1 MKAQAQIA
9 AEQQK
14 EAIRK
19 AQKKKEDE
27 EIEKLAS
34 QIDSL
39 QTDDKL
45 LAGLEELNKR
55 EKDDIDQKKKLPQQK
70 VTPRGTSAD
79 KDREQGQGS
88 AISKALEEKPN
99 KGDNE
104 SNLGL
109 IGVVAALVVA
119 GGIIAYRSYAKK

>member
-1 MKAQAQIA
+1 M
-9 AEQQK
+9 
-14 EAIRK
+14 
-19 AQKKKEDE
+19 
-27 EIEKLAS
+27 
-34 QIDSL
+34 
-39 QTDDKL
+39 QTDDNL
-45 LAGLEELNKR
+45 LAGLEELNKK
-55 EKDDIDQKKKLPQQK
+55 EKDDIDQKKKLPQVK

-88 AISKALEEKPN
+88 AITKALEEKPN

>member
-79 KDREQGQGS
+79 KDRE
-88 AISKALEEKPN
+88 
-99 KGDNE
+99 
-104 SNLGL
+104 
-109 IGVVAALVVA
+109 
-119 GGIIAYRSYAKK
+119 

>member
-27 EIEKLAS
+27 EIDKLAS